1 MSQTEVDS
9 PYLTTAEAALF
20 LRLKERTLNNMRWR
34 GEGPHYRKH
43 GGRVIYH
50 KRDLEGWSRENDFG
64 EGPSYDLDE
73 AVKSAPFPTNRR
85 VRKNNK
91 FA

>member
-1 MSQTEVDS
+1 MSQIDVDS
-9 PYLTTAEAALF
+9 PYMTTAEAASF

-34 GEGPHYRKH
+34 GEGPHFRKH

-73 AVKSAPFPTNRR
+73 DLRAAPFPTK
-85 VRKNNK
+85 RKVQKRNPYR
-91 FA
+91 